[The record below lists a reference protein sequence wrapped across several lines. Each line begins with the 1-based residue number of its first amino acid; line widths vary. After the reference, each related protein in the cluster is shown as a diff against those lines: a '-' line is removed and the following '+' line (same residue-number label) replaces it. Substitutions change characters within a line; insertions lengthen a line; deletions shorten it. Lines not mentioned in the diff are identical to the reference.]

1 MNKKQIKIGNVKIG
15 DGLKPVTIAE
25 AAVEHLGSLNVA
37 MRMAEMAKK
46 IKADFIKFQM
56 HLPEKE
62 MVPNVIKFWG
72 GSLDEILEN
81 YNLTIEDHKKLKSYC
96 DKIGIEYL
104 CTPFCPDAVD
114 VLEQI
119 GVNGFKTGS
128 GEMTNFPMMAKIAA
142 TKKPV
147 IISTGM
153 STFGEI
159 QETVNYMNSMNAK
172 FMLTNCTSIY
182 PPPYESINLNLIPK
196 YREKFNVL
204 IGHSD
209 HTPDIWTSL
218 GAVSLGACLIEKHFT
233 LNRALKGPDYTV
245 SIEPKEF
252 SEMVEA
258 IGKIHLSLGSE
269 KLIHKEEIEVKNWA
283 NHSVVTEKKIKKGSI
298 ITKDMLNVKR
308 PGTGIPARKINE
320 IIGKRVKKDIKINTI
335 LKLNDLA
342 D

>member
-1 MNKKQIKIGNVKIG
+1 MNEKQINIGNVKIG

-37 MRMAEMAKK
+37 MRMAEMAKE

-56 HLPEKE
+56 HIPEKE
-62 MVPNVIKFWG
+62 MVPDVIKFWG

-128 GEMTNFPMMAKIAA
+128 GEMTNFPMMAKIAD
-142 TKKPV
+142 TGKPV

-153 STFGEI
+153 SSIDEI
-159 QETVNYMNSMNAK
+159 EETVNYLKSMNVE

-196 YREKFNVL
+196 FKEKFNVL

-218 GAVSLGACLIEKHFT
+218 GAISVGACLVEKHFT
-233 LNRALKGPDYTV
+233 LNKGLKGPDYAV

-252 SEMVEA
+252 SDMIEA
-258 IGKIHLSLGSE
+258 IEKIHLALGSE
-269 KLIHKEEIEVKNWA
+269 KIIHTEEIDVKNWA
-283 NHSVVTEKKIKKGSI
+283 NHSVVL
-298 ITKDMLNVKR
+298 TKDVEIGNLITEDNVQVKR
-308 PGTGIPARKINE
+308 PGTGIPAKELNKV
-320 IIGKRVKKDIKINTI
+320 IGNKVNKDLKKNTI
-335 LKLNDLA
+335 LQWTDLSK
-342 D
+342 

>member
-1 MNKKQIKIGNVKIG
+1 MITKQIEIGNVKIG
-15 DGLKPVTIAE
+15 NGLKPVTIAE

-37 MRMAEMAKK
+37 MRMADMAKE

-56 HLPEKE
+56 HIPEKE
-62 MVPNVIKFWG
+62 MLPNVIKFWG

-81 YNLTIEDHKKLKSYC
+81 YNLSIDDHKKLKNYC

-114 VLEQI
+114 VLDEI

-153 STFGEI
+153 STLSEI
-159 QETVNYMNSMNAK
+159 QETVNYMNSMNAE

-196 YREKFNVL
+196 YKEKFNVL

-233 LNRALKGPDYTV
+233 LNKGLKGPDYTV
-245 SIEPKEF
+245 SIEPNEF

-258 IGKIHLSLGSE
+258 IEKIYLALGAE
-269 KLIHKEEIEVKNWA
+269 KLVHKEEVDVKNWA
-283 NHSVVTEKKIKKGSI
+283 NHSVVTVKKIIKGNI

-308 PGTGIPARKINE
+308 PGTGIPAKKINE
-320 IIGKRVKKDIKINTI
+320 IIGKKVKKDIKINTI
-335 LKLNDLA
+335 LKLNDLM